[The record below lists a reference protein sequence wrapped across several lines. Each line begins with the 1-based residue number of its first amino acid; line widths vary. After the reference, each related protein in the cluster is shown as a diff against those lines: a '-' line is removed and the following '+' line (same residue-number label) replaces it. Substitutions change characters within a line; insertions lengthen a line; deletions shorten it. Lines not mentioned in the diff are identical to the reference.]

1 MFYHYYKA
9 LDSYHRLNTTNGRL
23 YRENERLT
31 AANDRLKGEND
42 MSTNTAKN
50 TGWLVNS
57 SRSWNM
63 PSGAGSRMPSSA
75 QNLPVRIVA
84 LRLRTIL
91 PTSAKWLTSAP
102 VQNVRSMMSC
112 FPGMLAT

>member
-1 MFYHYYKA
+1 MNELIKYSEQTFESIKHVNEYGEEYWLA
-9 LDSYHRLNTTNGRL
+9 
-23 YRENERLT
+23 RELQP
-31 AANDRLKGEND
+31 
-42 MSTNTAKN
+42 
-50 TGWLVNS
+50 
-57 SRSWNM
+57 SWNM